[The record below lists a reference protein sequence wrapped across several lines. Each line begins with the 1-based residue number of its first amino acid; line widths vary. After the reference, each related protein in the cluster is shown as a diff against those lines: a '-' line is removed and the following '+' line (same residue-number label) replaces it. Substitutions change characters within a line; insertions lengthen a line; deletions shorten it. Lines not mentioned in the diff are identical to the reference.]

1 MPFVANA
8 ILNLSNF
15 SFGQQGFEYLISFV
29 LRYLGKVQKKKKKK
43 KKRYFESAL
52 LARKVR
58 SKFEKKKKKK
68 KNRVGLGR
76 TML

>member
-43 KKRYFESAL
+43 RYFESAL

-76 TML
+76 TMP

>member
-43 KKRYFESAL
+43 RYFESAL